1 MVRVGKY
8 LVMEVLVNSEKEVG
22 GFVGSS
28 SVDKPSISFL
38 LFIDVGIG
46 TYPCFFV
53 KKKYGDGKEMLQIH
67 IIFLK
72 TSAVSCFS
80 VPYIY

>member
-38 LFIDVGIG
+38 LFID
-46 TYPCFFV
+46 
-53 KKKYGDGKEMLQIH
+53 
-67 IIFLK
+67 
-72 TSAVSCFS
+72 A
-80 VPYIY
+80 